1 MDYRVFFEEMNKG
14 IRERFDRAMD
24 KIGAIGQEVNAPE
37 PFTRYFVKVSDFMVM
52 IEELYEAVE
61 EGRYRTL
68 LLPQLEE
75 WNEMLYGDIMPYH
88 YEESYANP
96 AFAVAMLGD
105 DWGPVMAA
113 LYTEIRGQIA
123 FAMESRLTEITVLNE
138 LFVEIFDLFGES
150 VPDVGAVKELLH
162 RFYTDNRELMVGW
175 RTRELLDPALTF
187 GKDIVMNCNLE
198 DMRYLYYYGEYVS
211 EEEAKIA
218 DFLNHLPE
226 ETIDKMARTYTEG
239 YRRGF
244 EVMGKKLEGKKS
256 VAVIYELGFER
267 MVRRAVELFG
277 EMGLEAV
284 I

>member
-75 WNEMLYGDIMPYH
+75 WNEMLYGDIMPDH

-96 AFAVAMLGD
+96 AFAVAMLGY

-162 RFYTDNRELMVGW
+162 RFYTDNKELMVGW

-198 DMRYLYYYGEYVS
+198 DMRYL
-211 EEEAKIA
+211 
-218 DFLNHLPE
+218 
-226 ETIDKMARTYTEG
+226 
-239 YRRGF
+239 RRRQRSPTF
-244 EVMGKKLEGKKS
+244 
-256 VAVIYELGFER
+256 
-267 MVRRAVELFG
+267 
-277 EMGLEAV
+277 
-284 I
+284 

>member
-1 MDYRVFFEEMNKG
+1 
-14 IRERFDRAMD
+14 
-24 KIGAIGQEVNAPE
+24 
-37 PFTRYFVKVSDFMVM
+37 
-52 IEELYEAVE
+52 
-61 EGRYRTL
+61 
-68 LLPQLEE
+68 
-75 WNEMLYGDIMPYH
+75 
-88 YEESYANP
+88 
-96 AFAVAMLGD
+96 
-105 DWGPVMAA
+105 
-113 LYTEIRGQIA
+113 
-123 FAMESRLTEITVLNE
+123 MESRLTEITVLNE

-256 VAVIYELGFER
+256 VAVIYELGLSVWSAVLWSCLGR
-267 MVRRAVELFG
+267 WGWRR
-277 EMGLEAV
+277 
-284 I
+284 